1 MGRVAHHVDKEE
13 GFLGKWLD
21 RLKVL
26 FPGDTDASSDRRLA
40 DLAAEAEKASPGSRW
55 AVFNRL
61 GDAYL
66 KTGDR
71 ARALKYFGKAIDAL
85 LEDDQPEPARAVA
98 KKVVRLHP
106 EAVRTHC
113 TLTWLDLASLKLPA
127 AARSLQEYA
136 KASREGKRETF
147 ACGQIL
153 EMARMVSDP
162 GFLEEASR
170 ALVDLGCETDAAQ
183 ALAWSKAGGSP
194 DAPRDRRTLYVS
206 CLKAAVG
213 SNVRLKTDGSL
224 A

>member
-1 MGRVAHHVDKEE
+1 VDRVVFHLEREE
-13 GFLGKWLD
+13 SFLSRWLD
-21 RLKVL
+21 RLRAL
-26 FPGDTDASSDRRLA
+26 FLGETATPSDRRLTE
-40 DLAAEAEKASPGSRW
+40 LAAEAEKASPGSRW

-66 KTGDR
+66 KAGDR

-127 AARSLQEYA
+127 ATRSLQEYA
-136 KASREGKRETF
+136 MASRRGKRETF

-162 GFLEEASR
+162 GFLVEASR
-170 ALVDLGCETDAAQ
+170 ALADLGCETDSAQ
-183 ALAWSKAGGSP
+183 ARAWAESGGSP
-194 DAPRDRRTLYVS
+194 DAPRDRRTLYIS
-206 CLKAAVG
+206 CLKAAAG
-213 SNVRLKTDGSL
+213 SNVQLKTDGSL